1 MSFSNIKDHEK
12 RDAMV
17 KDYIATIH
25 RVQQRSENEKLGSLA
40 QRALLE
46 ETYRPVVRSQQQAS
60 KEIVKGLLP
69 IKDEV
74 VNLRQS
80 LEAGPSSSKKRR
92 GETDPVGEAVQE
104 FMLRNK
110 MQDPTLDR
118 TFGIRFT
125 MPGGYVI
132 GNTPVRFKGN
142 DIIIG
147 GYNYNGTAGLWSLL
161 TDTLEAQI
169 DRVGPSNA
177 DYDSYKEILQMT
189 NVLHNKS
196 DPRSKKPRS
205 SKSWKWKAV
214 LEPIWQLIK
223 EEEGR
228 AEEEEREEGEE
239 ESEVEKEEGEDESE
253 EEEEKRKKGE
263 GFTEKEWEE
272 MNKQALRRKAKRK
285 EMGRLKMMNPFLFRM
300 RYPNYID
307 GGFESGYYGEGVEES
322 IEKLKKGEGLFLKR
336 NGKGLYLAHRDG
348 GFESEYKGAGEE
360 STARERMWD
369 RRAYLYDL
377 LEMYDKVNHKGL
389 TDLLKDIQRVKGE
402 SYWKDR

>member
-1 MSFSNIKDHEK
+1 MSFWNIKNHEK

-17 KDYIATIH
+17 EDYIATVK

-80 LEAGPSSSKKRR
+80 LEEAGPSSSKKRR
-92 GETDPVGEAVQE
+92 GDSTNLGEAAQT

-110 MQDPTLDR
+110 TQDPTLDR
-118 TFGIRFT
+118 TFGIKFI

-132 GNTPVRFKGN
+132 GNTPIKFQGN

-147 GYNYNGTAGLWSLL
+147 GYNYIGTAGLWSLL

-196 DPRSKKPRS
+196 DPTSKKPRS
-205 SKSWKWKAV
+205 SKSWEWKAV

-228 AEEEEREEGEE
+228 AEEEEEEEGEE
-239 ESEVEKEEGEDESE
+239 ESEVEKEEGED
-253 EEEEKRKKGE
+253 
-263 GFTEKEWEE
+263 
-272 MNKQALRRKAKRK
+272 
-285 EMGRLKMMNPFLFRM
+285 
-300 RYPNYID
+300 
-307 GGFESGYYGEGVEES
+307 
-322 IEKLKKGEGLFLKR
+322 
-336 NGKGLYLAHRDG
+336 
-348 GFESEYKGAGEE
+348 
-360 STARERMWD
+360 
-369 RRAYLYDL
+369 
-377 LEMYDKVNHKGL
+377 
-389 TDLLKDIQRVKGE
+389 
-402 SYWKDR
+402 